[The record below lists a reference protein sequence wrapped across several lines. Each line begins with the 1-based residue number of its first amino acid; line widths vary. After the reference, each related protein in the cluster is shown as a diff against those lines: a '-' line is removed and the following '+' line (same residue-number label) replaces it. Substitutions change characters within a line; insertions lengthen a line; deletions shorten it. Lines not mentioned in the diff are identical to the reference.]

1 MHIKKAYKYL
11 AIFVILILILLAI
24 PSSSETFDEIYTEED
39 ENRIFLE
46 YALTNDTL
54 CIDTDPTLL
63 QASNRCYLFWEKY
76 PAEAGTAYW
85 ASHCEICMMI
95 NNGSGWSTPVAI
107 VNNSHVN
114 KDPFAFQD
122 PNGSIH
128 LLFSSNKSGNY
139 DIYEIISEGANWSEP
154 KSVTNDTNYD
164 FDPYALVCDNGTIY
178 LFWSKVIDN
187 SSEIYQMTKNES
199 GWGEPKAITS
209 WAGGDLYPVAYQDSN
224 KTIHLYWVRTPSTPY
239 LTNQI
244 YTSTK
249 KSDTNWSEALPITDA
264 SKQFKELCML
274 YDSKNVVR
282 LYAEEKNNSMSMYVI
297 NRLREFII
305 KNETLFLN
313 RTISSTG
320 HRLCTPYAFEDL
332 NGTIHLLG
340 EYGGEIYDFANPLIL
355 DYLLPGVVYV
365 HLNITNITNITVT
378 NTIIRWDTNRPA
390 TSVVVYCKEKT
401 KKWYAAQDLSLTTNH
416 TITLSNLE
424 EGVHQFYIISTDAYN
439 NTILDNNN
447 GSYYTFTVSKE
458 SEYAQE
464 RSWLSNIEL
473 LAIFITV
480 LLFIGFL
487 FVLSKRK
494 K

>member
-11 AIFVILILILLAI
+11 AIFVILTLILLAI
-24 PSSSETFDEIYTEED
+24 PSSSETFDEIYTEAD

-76 PAEAGTAYW
+76 PAGAGTAYW

-139 DIYEIISEGANWSEP
+139 DIYEITSEGANWSEP

-187 SSEIYQMTKNES
+187 SSEIYQMIKNENE
-199 GWGEPKAITS
+199 WGEPTAITS
-209 WAGGDLYPVAYQDSN
+209 WVGGDLYPVAYQDPN
-224 KTIHLYWVRTPSTPY
+224 KTVHLYWVRTPPTPY

-249 KSDTNWSEALPITDA
+249 KSDTNWSEALPITDT

-274 YDSKNVVR
+274 YDSKNVVH

-320 HRLCTPYAFEDL
+320 HRLSTPYAFEDL
-332 NGTIHLLG
+332 NGTIRLLG

-355 DYLLPGVVYV
+355 DYLLPWVVYI
-365 HLNITNITNITVT
+365 HLNITNITVT
-378 NTIIRWDTNRPA
+378 NTTIKWITNKQA
-390 TSVVVYCKEKT
+390 TSMVVYCKDGTNEWQLSQNLTLT
-401 KKWYAAQDLSLTTNH
+401 KNH
-416 TITLSNLE
+416 TITLSNLK
-424 EGVHQFYIISTDAYN
+424 EGTYQFYVISTDAYN
-439 NTILDNNN
+439 NTILDNSN
-447 GSYYTFTVSKE
+447 GFYYTFTVSK
-458 SEYAQE
+458 SETVTGEKQQQKGFIPSFETVA
-464 RSWLSNIEL
+464 LVAIIGVCVIL
-473 LAIFITV
+473 L
-480 LLFIGFL
+480 
-487 FVLSKRK
+487 RRRRR
-494 K
+494 